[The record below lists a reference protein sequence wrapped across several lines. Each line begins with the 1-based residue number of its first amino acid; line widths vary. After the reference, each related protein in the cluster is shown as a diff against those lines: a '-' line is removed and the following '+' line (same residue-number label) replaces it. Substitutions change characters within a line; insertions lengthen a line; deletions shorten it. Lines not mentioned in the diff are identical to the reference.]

1 MLASGTRLKIAEDKT
16 VMRAPGCW
24 TPLAITFAP
33 CWFQFRRRQQS
44 PVEGRELDIERAAF
58 DTDEGK
64 RGVEE
69 LSRKLDSKQTELK
82 ALNQQRRKD
91 FSAGMSDADRTHNS
105 THR

>member
-24 TPLAITFAP
+24 TPLAITLLLAGSSFAGGNNRP
-33 CWFQFRRRQQS
+33 LKVAS
-44 PVEGRELDIERAAF
+44 LDIERAAF

-64 RGVEE
+64 RGIEE
-69 LSRKLDSKQTELK
+69 LSRELDSKQTELK

-91 FSAGMSDADRTHNS
+91 FFRRHERRRPYHNS